1 MMAGDGSAFDL
12 TTWLSGRQQQQGPP
26 FATRVGLVFNELSVY
41 GDNVGDRHIATLA
54 TPFWK
59 LAKFAMH
66 GFGIPKL
73 MSKSGDKHRLL
84 LKNMSGVVEDGEML
98 LVLGRPGAGCSTLL
112 RVLGN
117 HRKTYRR
124 IDGSVSYGGLTPE
137 EVAKSYRGQ
146 VAYNAEED
154 MHHPTL
160 TVRQTLD
167 FAIRC
172 KMPSTRMLKDRS
184 GYKVEFLDTL
194 LDMYGLAGCADTIV
208 GNAFLRGVSGGE
220 RKRVSI
226 AEQVASGASVDVWD
240 GSTRGLDS
248 SSALDYVRSLRITT
262 DVLRKST
269 VVSIYQASE
278 NIYELFDKVMVV
290 DEGRQLYFG
299 PVSGAV
305 AYFESLGIQKPLR
318 QTTADFLT
326 GVTQLG
332 ERRIVPG
339 FEDRAPR
346 SAEDFERMWIEST
359 HRSIVMQQ
367 VSAFEKQVQED
378 ARGHE
383 IREFVDQTK
392 MGAESNRLRRRSPY
406 TSTIPYQFIQLFR
419 RETAIMWGSRYTLAF
434 RTAYQLIFAAI
445 VGALFNQ
452 LPETTDGAFLR
463 SGVLFFALLFSTLV
477 AQAEMVA
484 AVSGRLVTYK
494 QKSLS
499 MFHPGVLALVQTV
512 ADMVPNFITIALF
525 SLILYEAAGL
535 AQTAGQFFAFLLF
548 LFSGCLCLTAM
559 FRLIG
564 NASPNLD
571 IGHTV
576 SGVILLFSI
585 LLNGYLKPPGQ
596 TGWWYRWIYW
606 GINPLAYAYK
616 ALMANEFRNLEL
628 ECTGMSLVPSG
639 PGFDDIAHQVC
650 TLQGARPGELNVLGR
665 DYIAVGYQIYIKDQ
679 WKNFAAVIGYWIV
692 FVIAMAVVME
702 FVEFGNTGYTIRVYK
717 RRKPK
722 VTLVTE
728 DQVSA
733 SKETLTFSDSPTD
746 EQILAGTTFTWKDLN
761 YTVPVKGGSRQLLD
775 NVAGFIKP
783 GQMTA
788 LMGSSGAGKTTLLDS
803 LSQRKTIGKL
813 EGQVLMNGA
822 ELARSFRRSTGYAEQ
837 LDVHAPL
844 VTVRE
849 ALRFSAYLRQEASV
863 PDAEKDEY
871 VERVIYLL
879 GMSEIAD
886 CMVGDP
892 ETGEGIS
899 LEERKRLTIGVELV
913 SKPKI
918 LFLDEPTSGLD
929 AQAS

>member
-1 MMAGDGSAFDL
+1 MSGNNPFNSRSDDGGGSITDRDGSPSSDELKGKRLSSSSGSILPAPERADEPDMSFGEPLHVSVTRGTSRFKSIQRTYSKPLTLDEEEEMMAGDGSAFDL

-299 PVSGAV
+299 PVS
-305 AYFESLGIQKPLR
+305 
-318 QTTADFLT
+318 
-326 GVTQLG
+326 
-332 ERRIVPG
+332 
-339 FEDRAPR
+339 
-346 SAEDFERMWIEST
+346 
-359 HRSIVMQQ
+359 
-367 VSAFEKQVQED
+367 
-378 ARGHE
+378 
-383 IREFVDQTK
+383 
-392 MGAESNRLRRRSPY
+392 
-406 TSTIPYQFIQLFR
+406 
-419 RETAIMWGSRYTLAF
+419 
-434 RTAYQLIFAAI
+434 
-445 VGALFNQ
+445 
-452 LPETTDGAFLR
+452 
-463 SGVLFFALLFSTLV
+463 
-477 AQAEMVA
+477 
-484 AVSGRLVTYK
+484 
-494 QKSLS
+494 
-499 MFHPGVLALVQTV
+499 
-512 ADMVPNFITIALF
+512 
-525 SLILYEAAGL
+525 
-535 AQTAGQFFAFLLF
+535 
-548 LFSGCLCLTAM
+548 
-559 FRLIG
+559 
-564 NASPNLD
+564 
-571 IGHTV
+571 
-576 SGVILLFSI
+576 
-585 LLNGYLKPPGQ
+585 
-596 TGWWYRWIYW
+596 
-606 GINPLAYAYK
+606 
-616 ALMANEFRNLEL
+616 
-628 ECTGMSLVPSG
+628 
-639 PGFDDIAHQVC
+639 
-650 TLQGARPGELNVLGR
+650 
-665 DYIAVGYQIYIKDQ
+665 
-679 WKNFAAVIGYWIV
+679 
-692 FVIAMAVVME
+692 
-702 FVEFGNTGYTIRVYK
+702 
-717 RRKPK
+717 
-722 VTLVTE
+722 
-728 DQVSA
+728 
-733 SKETLTFSDSPTD
+733 
-746 EQILAGTTFTWKDLN
+746 
-761 YTVPVKGGSRQLLD
+761 
-775 NVAGFIKP
+775 
-783 GQMTA
+783 
-788 LMGSSGAGKTTLLDS
+788 
-803 LSQRKTIGKL
+803 
-813 EGQVLMNGA
+813 
-822 ELARSFRRSTGYAEQ
+822 
-837 LDVHAPL
+837 
-844 VTVRE
+844 
-849 ALRFSAYLRQEASV
+849 
-863 PDAEKDEY
+863 
-871 VERVIYLL
+871 
-879 GMSEIAD
+879 
-886 CMVGDP
+886 
-892 ETGEGIS
+892 
-899 LEERKRLTIGVELV
+899 
-913 SKPKI
+913 
-918 LFLDEPTSGLD
+918 
-929 AQAS
+929 